1 MNERTYYSKE
11 AEERAQRERALGIL
25 VFMALG
31 LGIGAA
37 LALMFAPKRGD
48 QLRKELAESVEESM
62 DGGRDSAGKAVKRL
76 EKDLGDLRK
85 KVEDRLA
92 DIR

>member
-11 AEERAQRERALGIL
+11 AEERAQRERAVGIL

-37 LALMFAPKRGD
+37 LALMFAPKSGEKI
-48 QLRKELAESVEESM
+48 RKEIAESVE
-62 DGGRDSAGKAVKRL
+62 DRFGRDANKTLHRL
-76 EKDLGDLRK
+76 EKDFNDLRK
-85 KVEDRLA
+85 KVEDRLEN
-92 DIR
+92 IR